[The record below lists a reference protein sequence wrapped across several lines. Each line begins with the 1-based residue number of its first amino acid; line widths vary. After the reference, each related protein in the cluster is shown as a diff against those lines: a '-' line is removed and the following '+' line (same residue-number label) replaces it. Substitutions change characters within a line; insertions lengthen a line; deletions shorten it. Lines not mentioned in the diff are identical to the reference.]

1 MILCFGHYSCSN
13 EVSLCCDTEKS
24 INFVKQAWRLFYVL
38 FLLHQSPKPDT
49 KNVLAS
55 PREFATHNLKKQEVN
70 DAAMGGRVGGAV
82 AE

>member
-1 MILCFGHYSCSN
+1 MAIILAVMKFPSAVTLKRASTLSN
-13 EVSLCCDTEKS
+13 KLGG
-24 INFVKQAWRLFYVL
+24 YVL

-55 PREFATHNLKKQEVN
+55 PREFATHNIKKQEVN